1 MYIYF
6 WPKFYVILYPSI
18 GKLDN
23 RYCPIYRSKLS
34 LKDKLGEGAFGFV
47 SKAELKNPDGYV
59 TLVAVKMLKEGH
71 TDNDVKDLVKEIQI
85 MKTIGKHDNII
96 NLLGV
101 CTQPVGQPLYVI
113 VEYAKHG
120 NLRNYL
126 IDRREGKDQVFSE
139 GHKNLG

>member
-1 MYIYF
+1 M
-6 WPKFYVILYPSI
+6 
-18 GKLDN
+18 
-23 RYCPIYRSKLS
+23 
-34 LKDKLGEGAFGFV
+34 

-101 CTQPVGQPLYVI
+101 CTQPVGHPLYVI

-126 IDRREGKDQVFSE
+126 IDRRDGNDQVFS
-139 GHKNLG
+139 GGQKINLPRVGSNHQPFD

>member
-1 MYIYF
+1 MKKKKIKV
-6 WPKFYVILYPSI
+6 PI
-18 GKLDN
+18 GDQTFALAWMWIKKLIFKSAMVSND
-23 RYCPIYRSKLS
+23 RTKLS
-34 LKDKLGEGAFGFV
+34 FKDKLGEGAFGFV

-85 MKTIGKHDNII
+85 MKTIGKHENII

-101 CTQPVGQPLYVI
+101 CTQPVGHPLYVI

-126 IDRREGKDQVFSE
+126 IDRREG
-139 GHKNLG
+139 

>member
-1 MYIYF
+1 MF
-6 WPKFYVILYPSI
+6 SNV
-18 GKLDN
+18 
-23 RYCPIYRSKLS
+23 RTKLS
-34 LKDKLGEGAFGFV
+34 FKDKLGEGAFGFV

-85 MKTIGKHDNII
+85 MKTIGKHENII

-101 CTQPVGQPLYVI
+101 CTQPVGHPLYVI

-126 IDRREGKDQVFSE
+126 IDRREGKYLFNNP
-139 GHKNLG
+139 GL

>member
-1 MYIYF
+1 M
-6 WPKFYVILYPSI
+6 
-18 GKLDN
+18 
-23 RYCPIYRSKLS
+23 
-34 LKDKLGEGAFGFV
+34 KDKLGEGAFGFV

-101 CTQPVGQPLYVI
+101 CTQPVGHPLYVI

-126 IDRREGKDQVFSE
+126 IDRRDGNDQVFS
-139 GHKNLG
+139 GGQKINLPRVGSNHQPFD